1 LVRAQ
6 TKQLSYLFVEVLR
19 DHRLQ
24 GPKLVLTEEKADG
37 LVARGVR
44 LLEIP
49 MRPVAY
55 PRLPLR
61 VIKGP
66 EVVLTLPKVGRYN
79 R

>member
-1 LVRAQ
+1 M
-6 TKQLSYLFVEVLR
+6 
-19 DHRLQ
+19 Q
-24 GPKLVLTEEKADG
+24 GPKLVLTEEEADG
-37 LVARGVR
+37 LVARGGR

-49 MRPVAY
+49 IRPVAY

-66 EVVLTLPKVGRYN
+66 EMVLTLPKVGQYN